1 MKVKSLHLFLLT
13 FLFLILEAANSQT
26 QSPFVWVV
34 EKGEKVSYLL
44 GAVHVGVSL
53 EEMPCS
59 NEIISQIQS
68 SDLLFLEYKFGDD
81 TQRLNKE
88 EKRKVFIGS
97 KEEQEEVLSRLS
109 FESQEIIR
117 ERKIAS
123 DNFFRSAYPFNVQSV
138 TKDAFSELSPKSQEF
153 LMKYGV
159 DPEGNHADFFH
170 FIRFIAYYWAYFS
183 LPSLDEQ
190 IEEIAFSQ
198 SMTIKA
204 LDDNKQINED
214 ISSQAFSNKPIKP
227 VNYKSIEQLIDEMDI
242 LVNRRRRSTQR
253 FAQIYK
259 SYDRDLLEELLG
271 EEKEDNEDIHAE
283 VFSRSRNELW
293 LQKFM
298 EAHARY
304 ENIFL
309 VAGLHHFIGI
319 YNLLDMLIEEGFS
332 IKRMTCYQ

>member
-1 MKVKSLHLFLLT
+1 MKIKSSCLIFLT

-26 QSPFVWVV
+26 QSPFVWIV
-34 EKGEKVSYLL
+34 EKEEKVSYLL
-44 GAVHVGVSL
+44 GVVHIGVSL

-59 NEIISQIQS
+59 NEIVNQIQS

-88 EKRKVFIGS
+88 EKRKIFIGS

-109 FESQEIIR
+109 FESQEVIR

-153 LMKYGV
+153 LMKHGV
-159 DPEGNHADFFH
+159 DPEGSHADFFH
-170 FIRFIAYYWAYFS
+170 FIRFIAYYQAYFS
-183 LPSLDEQ
+183 LTSLDEQ

-198 SMTIKA
+198 SITIKA
-204 LDDNKQINED
+204 LDNNKQINED
-214 ISSQAFSNKPIKP
+214 ISSQASSNKPLKP

-242 LVNRRRRSTQR
+242 LVNRRRRSMQR
-253 FAQIYK
+253 FAQLYK
-259 SYDRDLLEELLG
+259 SYDRDLFEEFLG
-271 EEKEDNEDIHAE
+271 EEKEGNENIHEE

-309 VAGLHHFIGI
+309 AAGLHHFIGI
-319 YNLLDMLIEEGFS
+319 YNLLGMLIEEGFS